1 MYYGYPLAAE
11 IAGPA
16 TLPPIYA
23 PDHLGEWLQRFIG
36 EIASVSGIGRLFNIG
51 SPMSRRRTE
60 RIRSSFL
67 EGLTEGLQW
76 QKCIVVGLS
85 FPDDVCPVAFTEE
98 LLTQAG
104 FISPDEAV
112 SSQDDL
118 PYGPLHCRETELS
131 PAERG
136 EILQLTGDD
145 FLHFALILGLSG
157 RTHYD
162 VSRPVIWTEARLR
175 RTIALYRP
183 RGFYDD

>member
-1 MYYGYPLAAE
+1 MFPSIFAPGRLGALLRRCIRAAV
-11 IAGPA
+11 
-16 TLPPIYA
+16 T
-23 PDHLGEWLQRFIG
+23 
-36 EIASVSGIGRLFNIG
+36 VSGIGRLFNSG

-67 EGLTEGLQW
+67 DGLTGGFQW

-85 FPDDVCPVAFTEE
+85 FPDDICPVEFTERALE
-98 LLTQAG
+98 QAG
-104 FISPDEAV
+104 FISSDEAV
-112 SSQDDL
+112 WSCDDL
-118 PYGPLHCRETELS
+118 PDGPLHCRETELS

-136 EILQLTGDD
+136 EILQLTDDD
-145 FLHFALILGLSG
+145 FLRFALILGLSG